1 MLSFIVSDSGSP
13 VPSTG
18 VTAVVFNLTAINPSV
33 RTDLAAYPG
42 DLATPPGVSNVNLE
56 AGQAV
61 ANRVIVPVPS
71 GCSGV
76 TCTVRLWNSAGNVN
90 VAVDI
95 DGWFGTASGSQF
107 TALPSPVRIC
117 DTRFG
122 SNAQGCTTPGK
133 VAAGTPMNLNV
144 TGIDGIPTLGSAHSP
159 VALVANVT
167 AVDATT
173 GTFVTVYPGNV
184 GTPNASDLN
193 VPNFNP
199 VTNLVVVGID
209 PATGTIN
216 IANDVGF
223 TDVIVDV
230 FGYYS

>member
-1 MLSFIVSDSGSP
+1 M
-13 VPSTG
+13 
-18 VTAVVFNLTAINPSV
+18 
-33 RTDLAAYPG
+33 
-42 DLATPPGVSNVNLE
+42 SNVNLE
-56 AGQAV
+56 AGEAV

-71 GCSGV
+71 GCSGA

-95 DGWFGTASGSQF
+95 DGWFGSTGSQF
-107 TALPSPVRIC
+107 TALASPARIC
-117 DTRFG
+117 DTRFAG
-122 SNAQGCTTPGK
+122 NAQGCASPGK
-133 VAAGTPMNLNV
+133 IAAGAPLNLNV
-144 TGIDGIPTLGSAHSP
+144 TGIDGIPAEGGPGAPL
-159 VALVANVT
+159 ALVANIT

-173 GTFVTVYPGNV
+173 GTFVTVYPGDV

-193 VPNFNP
+193 VPDFNP
-199 VTNLVVVGID
+199 VTNVVVVGVD